1 MAVTSLNAF
10 LNNTAILSTTDT
22 ILYTTPTAKSTVV
35 LNCQVANINTASSV
49 NTSFYISKN
58 GTSNTDLVT
67 NFAVP
72 PNDAANILT
81 GKLVLMANDSIVGSA
96 SVDNQLK
103 VVISI
108 LESQL

>member
-10 LNNTAILSTTDT
+10 LNNTAILSTTET
-22 ILYTTPTAKSTVV
+22 VFYQTPTAKSTVV
-35 LNCQVANINTASSV
+35 LNCQVSNINTTASV
-49 NTSFYISKN
+49 NTTFYIDKSGGLK
-58 GTSNTDLVT
+58 TELVSN
-67 NFAVP
+67 FSIP

-81 GKLVLMANDSIVGSA
+81 GKLVLMPGDSISGSA
-96 SVDNQLK
+96 SSDNNLK

>member
-10 LNNTAILSTTDT
+10 LNNTAILSTADT

-35 LNCQVANINTASSV
+35 LNCQVANINTTSV
-49 NTSFYISKN
+49 ANTTFYVAKSGN
-58 GTSNTDLVT
+58 ANTELVSN
-67 NFAVP
+67 FSIP

-81 GKLVLMANDSIVGSA
+81 GKLVLMAGDSLVGSA
-96 SVDNQLK
+96 SSNNDLK
-103 VVISI
+103 VVISF

>member
-10 LNNTAILSTTDT
+10 LNNTAILSTADT

-35 LNCQVANINTASSV
+35 LNCQVANINTTASV
-49 NTSFYISKN
+49 DTTFYVAKS
-58 GTSNTDLVT
+58 GGSNTELVS
-67 NFAVP
+67 NFSVP

-81 GKLVLMANDSIVGSA
+81 GKLVLMTGDSIVGAASA
-96 SVDNQLK
+96 NNQLK